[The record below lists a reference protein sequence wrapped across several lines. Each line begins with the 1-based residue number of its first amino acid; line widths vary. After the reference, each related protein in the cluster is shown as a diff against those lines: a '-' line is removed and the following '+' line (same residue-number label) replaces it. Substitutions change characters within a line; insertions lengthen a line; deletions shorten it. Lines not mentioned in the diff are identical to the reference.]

1 MGASS
6 SSTSFVPSSSLA
18 SSSREYEAFLSFRE
32 EDIGQGFGGHLYTAL
47 RDAGIRTFK
56 DDGEMVAGV
65 NNEKLLKAAQESRCC
80 VVVISSRY
88 ANSDRCL
95 NGLAAMFRANTEIIP
110 VFYNVDSYDVRNQSG
125 PFEFAFTKHKQ
136 NHTYEAV
143 EEWMHAMATVGKLK
157 GFHVNHQLSRER
169 QVIQDIVERVS
180 GCRDNQ
186 LRFVDRPER
195 NFDSPVRDVSELL
208 SLEEG
213 GVKMIGIYGMGAV
226 GKTTVAS
233 ELLGGLSGRF
243 DEVIIIRGIKDKARN
258 DGLHKLQREFISPA
272 LEDNEEETYSSRA
285 GINEIERRFRH
296 KRILAI
302 LDDVDDREQLR
313 ALAGG
318 RDWFG
323 EGTRIVITARDVQI
337 LEAHRVDRKY
347 DAQGLR
353 WINES
358 SSPHHGRYHY
368 QGTDHHF
375 QRQRNYPQQE
385 REEEEGFNT
394 FHASL
399 RPGQDQEEARMRF
412 KRY

>member
-6 SSTSFVPSSSLA
+6 SSTSFVSSSSLA
-18 SSSREYEAFLSFRE
+18 SSSREYEVFLSFRE
-32 EDIGQGFGGHLYTAL
+32 EDTGQGFGGHLYTAL
-47 RDAGIRTFK
+47 WDAGIRTFK
-56 DDGEMVAGV
+56 DDGEMAAGV
-65 NNEKLLKAAQESRCC
+65 NSERLLKAAQESRCC
-80 VVVISSRY
+80 VVVISSGY
-88 ANSDRCL
+88 ANSYRCL
-95 NGLAAMFRANTEIIP
+95 KGLTAMFRANTEIIP

-157 GFHVNHQLSRER
+157 GFQVNHQSSRER
-169 QVIQDIVERVS
+169 QVIQEIVERVS

-186 LRFVDRPER
+186 SRNRPER
-195 NFDSPVRDVSELL
+195 NSDSHVRDVSELL

-213 GVKMIGIYGMGAV
+213 GVKMIGIYGMEAV
-226 GKTTVAS
+226 GKTTAVS
-233 ELLGGLSGRF
+233 ELLGAGGLSGRF
-243 DEVIIIRGIKDKARN
+243 DKVIHIRGIKDKARN

-272 LEDNEEETYSSRA
+272 LEGNEEEIYSSRE
-285 GINEIERRFRH
+285 GINEIQRRFRH
-296 KRILAI
+296 TRVLAI

-358 SSPHHGRYHY
+358 SSPHELPSSLERHGWHQYE
-368 QGTDHHF
+368 GTDHHF
-375 QRQRNYPQQE
+375 QRQRNYP
-385 REEEEGFNT
+385 
-394 FHASL
+394 
-399 RPGQDQEEARMRF
+399 
-412 KRY
+412 

>member
-1 MGASS
+1 
-6 SSTSFVPSSSLA
+6 
-18 SSSREYEAFLSFRE
+18 
-32 EDIGQGFGGHLYTAL
+32 
-47 RDAGIRTFK
+47 
-56 DDGEMVAGV
+56 
-65 NNEKLLKAAQESRCC
+65 
-80 VVVISSRY
+80 
-88 ANSDRCL
+88 
-95 NGLAAMFRANTEIIP
+95 MFRANTEIIP

-125 PFEFAFTKHKQ
+125 PFEFAFTEHKQ
-136 NHTYEAV
+136 NQ
-143 EEWMHAMATVGKLK
+143 KLLRN
-157 GFHVNHQLSRER
+157 GCMRWPQSSRER

-186 LRFVDRPER
+186 LRFLDRPER
-195 NFDSPVRDVSELL
+195 IFDSHVRDVSELL

-213 GVKMIGIYGMGAV
+213 GVKMIGIYGTGAV
-226 GKTTVAS
+226 GKTTVAR
-233 ELLGGLSGRF
+233 EILGRLSGRF
-243 DEVIIIRGIKDKARN
+243 DKVIFIRGIKDKARN
-258 DGLHKLQREFISPA
+258 DGLRKLQREFISPA
-272 LEDNEEETYSSRA
+272 LEDNEEETYSSRE

-296 KRILAI
+296 KRVLAI

-358 SSPHHGRYHY
+358 SSPRELPSSLERHGRYQY

-399 RPGQDQEEARMRF
+399 RPGQDQEEARRSF